1 MIKTRISGKAFV
13 VGDDLDTDQIIAAE
27 YLSYNPADPEERKY
41 YGMYAMAGVPRK
53 ESGLPDGNVTFV
65 AEGQFKGPYKIVIG
79 GRNFGC
85 GSSREHAPLALAE
98 AGVSVVIAE
107 FYARI
112 FYRNCV
118 NGGYLLPCQ
127 SAGRIVDQIRT
138 GDDCQ
143 VDMQTATVTNNATG
157 KSFDLCPMGDVS
169 PIIEA
174 GGIFEYAKTQGML
187 KG

>member
-1 MIKTRISGKAFV
+1 MKTIISGEAFV
-13 VGDDLDTDQIIAAE
+13 VGDDVDTDQIIAAE
-27 YLSYNPADPEERKY
+27 YLSYNPADPKERQY

-53 ESGLPDGNVTFV
+53 DSGLPDGNVAFV
-65 AEGQFKGPYKIVIG
+65 AEGQFKSPYSIVIA

-127 SAGRIVDQIRT
+127 SVGRIVDQVKT

-143 VDMQTATVTNNATG
+143 VDMEAETLVNNATG
-157 KSFDLCPMGDVS
+157 MSFDLRPLGDVS
-169 PIIEA
+169 PIIQA
-174 GGIFEYAKTQGML
+174 GGLFAHAKASGML
-187 KG
+187 QI

>member
-1 MIKTRISGKAFV
+1 MKTIISGAAFV
-13 VGDDLDTDQIIAAE
+13 VGDDVDTDQIIAAE
-27 YLSYNPADPEERKY
+27 YLSYNPADPKERQY

-53 ESGLPDGNVTFV
+53 DSGLPDGNVAFV
-65 AEGQFKGPYKIVIG
+65 AEGKFKSPYSIVIA

-85 GSSREHAPLALAE
+85 GSSREHAPLALDE

-127 SAGRIVDQIRT
+127 SVGRIVDQVKT

-143 VDMQTATVTNNATG
+143 VDMEAGTLINNATG
-157 KSFDLCPMGDVS
+157 KSFGLRPLGDVS
-169 PIIEA
+169 PIIQA
-174 GGIFEYAKTQGML
+174 GGLFAHAKASGML
-187 KG
+187 